1 MNNFIFN
8 PEKLKQARKGYQE
21 FLDSTRKGD
30 FDFAITPRAECSPYA
45 RCFAVFGYKLLM
57 MDMEGSADGLAR
69 SMVRDLDA
77 FKLEREKICCDL
89 INDKPYLQLLTFTLS
104 ALSVIA
110 RLEQFPLHAHIQQ
123 FQLEDIE
130 ANLTKAGVF
139 ECRPRSG
146 NQAMF
151 FAILLLYA
159 ARLGIDTKESIDQW
173 QNLNRNSLNQFGFW
187 GNYKSMSH
195 LQFQNGYHQYE
206 IFEYLGT
213 HGVPWLTA
221 ADNVAKLADTRGH
234 FAPYPGGGGCYDYD
248 AVFMITA
255 HPESINKHSA
265 LLNLTA
271 ATLLAEQNIDGG
283 FCESNSVRPRTL
295 RNLIK
300 SIDHVFNGRGTAK
313 MERLRHTIALL
324 RPKHDRIHTHWSN
337 YSREWGESDL
347 WDPWFRML
355 TLARIDCAFNPE
367 HSKSWG
373 FINFP
378 GIGFHPS
385 LKAEHQI

>member
-1 MNNFIFN
+1 MLSLNSHQL
-8 PEKLKQARKGYQE
+8 EKAKNRYRL
-21 FLDSTRKGD
+21 FLDSARRGE
-30 FDFAITPRAECSPYA
+30 FDFALTPRAECTPFA
-45 RCFAVFGYKLLM
+45 RCFGLFGYGLLC
-57 MDMEGSADGLAR
+57 DDGIEDIADGLAE
-69 SMVRDLDA
+69 SLVRDLDA
-77 FKLEREKICCDL
+77 FKFSRRGLCGNLVR
-89 INDKPYLQLLTFTLS
+89 DKPYLQLLTFTLS
-104 ALSVIA
+104 ALSLLN
-110 RLEQFPLHAHIQQ
+110 RLGSCPLLNHIEP
-123 FQLEDIE
+123 FLTIKIEDE
-130 ANLTKAGVF
+130 LKKGGVF
-139 ECRPRSG
+139 EGRPRSG
-146 NQAMF
+146 NLAMF

-159 ARLGIDTKESIDQW
+159 SRIGFETERSIASW
-173 QNLNRNSLNQFGFW
+173 QHLHQDALNRFGFW
-187 GNYKSMSH
+187 GNYQSMSH

-206 IFEYLGT
+206 IFEYLDT
-213 HGVPWLTA
+213 PKITWLMA
-221 ADNVAKLADTRGH
+221 ADNVAKLADSEGH

-300 SIDHVFNGRGTAK
+300 SVDHVFKGHGTAK
-313 MERLRHTIALL
+313 MERLRHTITLL

-347 WDPWFRML
+347 WDSWFRML

-385 LKAEHQI
+385 LKPEHQI